1 MQLQINDSSEERTSR
16 LSACICNGRVY
27 QAPDESGGY
36 RMTDGIACF
45 SQYPNI
51 PNTQQKDKI
60 TPVAIAQLAIEHN
73 CECGSDFFS
82 ELSKNFKDAFT

>member
-1 MQLQINDSSEERTSR
+1 
-16 LSACICNGRVY
+16 
-27 QAPDESGGY
+27 
-36 RMTDGIACF
+36 MTDGLECF
-45 SQYPNI
+45 SQYPTI
-51 PNTQQKDKI
+51 PNTQQKDKS

>member
-1 MQLQINDSSEERTSR
+1 MVSR
-16 LSACICNGRVY
+16 VSPNTPI
-27 QAPDESGGY
+27 SH
-36 RMTDGIACF
+36 T
-45 SQYPNI
+45 QYPIPNNQHPT

-82 ELSKNFKDAFT
+82 ELSKNFKEAFT

>member
-1 MQLQINDSSEERTSR
+1 MVSR
-16 LSACICNGRVY
+16 VSHNTPISHT
-27 QAPDESGGY
+27 QHP
-36 RMTDGIACF
+36 
-45 SQYPNI
+45 I
-51 PNTQQKDKI
+51 PYTQQKGKI

>member
-1 MQLQINDSSEERTSR
+1 MKDVTGGWVRP
-16 LSACICNGRVY
+16 
-27 QAPDESGGY
+27 PDESGGY

-45 SQYPNI
+45 SQYPI
-51 PNTQQKDKI
+51 SHTQHPKPYTQQKGKI

-73 CECGSDFFS
+73 CGCGSDFFS

>member
-1 MQLQINDSSEERTSR
+1 MILHR
-16 LSACICNGRVY
+16 LFCLVFDVMSVSMTDEMDGYIRP
-27 QAPDESGGY
+27 PDESGGY
-36 RMTDGIACF
+36 RMTDGIECF
-45 SQYPNI
+45 SQYPTI
-51 PNTQQKDKI
+51 PNTQQKDKS